1 MIGGAD
7 ANADLHRGGIDEP
20 LGYGLYRLLHHLGVI
35 EAPQHVTPVT
45 VQPREWATGQQIL
58 YGMNGLTV
66 APGAELAAIAQP
78 HD

>member
-1 MIGGAD
+1 MSSPATPREGDTERPA
-7 ANADLHRGGIDEP
+7 AWLFEN
-20 LGYGLYRLLHHLGVI
+20 VI

-45 VQPREWATGQQIL
+45 VQPREWATGQIL